1 MLLEITKNRQEKFM
15 IEKSEERS
23 AGLKLFITSE
33 GMSSNAQANGLT
45 LARSTEC
52 SSTEGRGKVE

>member
-1 MLLEITKNRQEKFM
+1 M
-15 IEKSEERS
+15 IEKSEERI
-23 AGLKLFITSE
+23 AGVKPFITPE

-45 LARSTEC
+45 LARSTKC

>member
-1 MLLEITKNRQEKFM
+1 MTKNRQEKSM
-15 IEKSEERS
+15 IEKSEERI
-23 AGLKLFITSE
+23 AGVKPFITPE

-45 LARSTEC
+45 LARSTKC